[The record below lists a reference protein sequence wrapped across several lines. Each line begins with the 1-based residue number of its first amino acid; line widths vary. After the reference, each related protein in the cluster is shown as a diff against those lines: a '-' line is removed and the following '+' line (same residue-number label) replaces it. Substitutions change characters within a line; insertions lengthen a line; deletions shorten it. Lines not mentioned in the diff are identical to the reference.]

1 MMMMQMQI
9 DQSFWDRLKPPTN
22 FGAKQSTQKKM
33 RRSKVRSRFP
43 KKMQKTNLNP
53 KIVVIQLVLSF
64 LIIFFLSFFWS
75 LWPNFDGDI
84 KVNSSG
90 I

>member
-1 MMMMQMQI
+1 MMMMMQMQI

-64 LIIFFLSFFWS
+64 LIIFFNLFFGHYGQT
-75 LWPNFDGDI
+75 LM
-84 KVNSSG
+84 G